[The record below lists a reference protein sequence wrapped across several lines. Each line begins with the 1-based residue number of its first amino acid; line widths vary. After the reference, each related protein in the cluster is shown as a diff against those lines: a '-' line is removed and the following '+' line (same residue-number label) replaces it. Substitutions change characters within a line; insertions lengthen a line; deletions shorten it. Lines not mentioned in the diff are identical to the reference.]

1 MIPNDPVHAPVDHAW
16 MIAPL
21 LDDTAVEDVGLG
33 YQQPTRDQQ
42 DEMLK
47 SFRGFE
53 KWQYSPLPEDHLP
66 LRYYVYRG
74 SWHGRAFAR
83 GPMSMDLLVSSE
95 LRDLWAELDPTAVHF
110 EPVEFTLL
118 DGTVLKD
125 RYWVPK
131 VTRTLDALVPE
142 KSAVSQDISRITG
155 KARGWVYRRYVPP
168 TLNRAVVDG
177 HHIWRLSNL
186 NPEDIFVS
194 DRMKVE
200 MDRRGLGPFSARQA
214 PLD

>member
-1 MIPNDPVHAPVDHAW
+1 MIS
-16 MIAPL
+16 PL
-21 LDDTAVEDVGLG
+21 LDDTAAEDIGLG
-33 YQQPTRDQQ
+33 YQQPTRDQR
-42 DEMLK
+42 DEMVK
-47 SFRGFE
+47 SFRGHS
-53 KWQYSPLPEDHLP
+53 KWLYCPLPEDHLP
-66 LRYYVYRG
+66 LRYYAFKG
-74 SWHGRAFAR
+74 NWHGRAFAR

-110 EPVEFTLL
+110 EPVELTLR

-142 KSAVSQDISRITG
+142 KSAVTRRISRVDG
-155 KARGWVYRRYVPP
+155 APLGWGYLKNIPP

-186 NPEDIFVS
+186 SPYDIFVS